1 MEEYYMITRAELIKY
16 MDEQAYKPMK
26 FNELVDE
33 LNIKSDERE
42 KFSDLLGEL
51 INEGAVIKTRYNRYG
66 IPHKMNLILGKL
78 QGHSAGFAFL
88 ISDRE
93 KEDTFIA
100 PQNLNGAMH
109 GDKVIARIIPSS
121 QKKKSKEGEVIRIIE
136 RARQEIVGRLDVI
149 NNSYGFIIPDN
160 QRISTDFYIVSKNF
174 KNAKDGEKVVA
185 EIIEWP
191 KNNRSPEAKV
201 KKVLGKEGEPGV
213 DTLSVIH
220 EYKLRTEFPKQV
232 ISEAKR
238 VAKKDITAKNRKD
251 FRDKYTITID
261 GADARDFDDAITIE
275 KKGQNYL
282 LGVHIADVGEYVK
295 KDSVIDKEAYE
306 RGTSVYFPDRVLPML
321 PEVLSNGVCSLNP
334 NVDRYTL
341 SAIMEINDKGEVINH
356 QIVEGIINSNKRLT
370 YELVNDLIVH
380 NDKKLKKE
388 YADTLPTLQ
397 LASELAKILRSS
409 RKERGSI
416 DFDFA
421 ESKIII
427 DQVNGKPVEIKP
439 RKRTFSD
446 SIIEEFMLIA
456 NETVAQHFFWL
467 DIPFLYRVHD
477 DPLPEK
483 INDLEK
489 FLQNF
494 DIYLKGVNDG
504 EIHPKELQ
512 QAVSQAEGRPE
523 EKLINT
529 VILRSMQRAIYSDI
543 CAGHFGLAAK
553 YYTHFTS
560 PIRRYPDLVIH
571 RIIKDYLNK
580 NIDLTEDNEELEE
593 FVSLAASQSTACE
606 KKADE
611 AERSILDLLKV
622 EYMQGHI
629 SDVFDGII
637 SGVIPSG
644 FFVELPNTVEG
655 FVHVSSLYDDYY
667 IYQEENYRFLGERTG
682 KTYRIGDKVEIEVI
696 KADVKTRKID
706 FVLTDLKE

>member
-1 MEEYYMITRAELIKY
+1 MITKKELLKY
-16 MDEQAYKPMK
+16 MDEKVYKPMK
-26 FNELVDE
+26 FSELVEE
-33 LNIKSDERE
+33 LNIKNDKKED
-42 KFSDLLGEL
+42 FSELLQKL
-51 INEGAVIKTRYNRYG
+51 INEGEIIKTRYNRYG
-66 IPHKMNLILGKL
+66 IPHKMNLVLGKL
-78 QGHSAGFAFL
+78 QGNRAGFAFL

-93 KEDTFIA
+93 KDDTFIA

-121 QKKKSKEGEVIRIIE
+121 HKKKNKEGEVIRIIE

-160 QRISTDFYIVSKNF
+160 QRVGTDFYIVRKNY

-185 EIIEWP
+185 EIIAWP

-213 DTLSVIH
+213 DTLAVIH
-220 EYKLRTEFPKQV
+220 EYKLKTDFPKQV

-238 VAKKDITAKNRKD
+238 VANKSINPKNRVD

-261 GADARDFDDAITIE
+261 GEDARDFDDAITIE
-275 KKGQNYL
+275 KKDGNYL

-295 KDSVIDKEAYE
+295 KGSIIDKEAFE

-334 NVDRYTL
+334 NVDRFSL
-341 SAIMEINDKGEVINH
+341 SVIMEINKKGEIVNH
-356 QIVEGIINSNKRLT
+356 QIVEGIINSNRRLT
-370 YELVNDLIVH
+370 YSLVNELVVNKDKDLQ
-380 NDKKLKKE
+380 KKYSDAMK
-388 YADTLPTLQ
+388 TLNLS
-397 LASELAKILRSS
+397 SELAKILRAS

-421 ESKIII
+421 ESKVII

-456 NETVAQHFFWL
+456 NETVAEHFFWL
-467 DIPFLYRVHD
+467 DIPFMYRVHD

-494 DIYLKGVNDG
+494 DIYLKGVNEG

-512 QAVSQAEGRPE
+512 RAVSQADDRPE

-529 VILRSMQRAIYSDI
+529 VILRSLQRAVYSDT
-543 CAGHFGLAAK
+543 CDGHFGLAAK

-580 NIDLTEDNEELEE
+580 KIDLTEDNEDLDD
-593 FVSLAASQSTACE
+593 FVSLAANQATACE

-611 AERSILDLLKV
+611 AERSIIDLLKV
-622 EYMQGHI
+622 EYMQRHV
-629 SDVFDGII
+629 SDTYNGII

-706 FVLTDLKE
+706 FILTDLKE